1 MILPDTVG
9 EVAAV
14 PLFIK
19 EPHQTEGGIDDY
31 RAETTDVLPTI
42 ADVLGI
48 ELPWA
53 TDGVSLSSPN
63 RPDRTQSQMVGAEGT
78 ITFGV
83 DGSEAR
89 AVAARKVEI
98 FGDDGPYGLAP
109 PGQGDLLGATVAS
122 LDVEPAGVERGT
134 VDNADAYADV
144 DLDADRLPT
153 TVTGVVDDGS
163 GDDDHVVAVVV
174 NGEVAAVTRTYESDG
189 TQFYA
194 LVPPSAF
201 VDGRNDVELLLVE
214 GTGTNRTLRHLDD

>member
-48 ELPWA
+48 DLPWA

-63 RPDRTQSQMVGAEGT
+63 RPVRTQSQMKGAEGT

-98 FGDDGPYGLAP
+98 FGDDGPYALAP
-109 PGQGDLLGATVAS
+109 PGQGDLLGAAVES
-122 LDVEPAGVERGT
+122 LDVEPAGAERGT
-134 VDNADAYADV
+134 IDNVGVYADV

-163 GDDDHVVAVVV
+163 GADDRVVAVVV

-189 TQFYA
+189 TQFYV